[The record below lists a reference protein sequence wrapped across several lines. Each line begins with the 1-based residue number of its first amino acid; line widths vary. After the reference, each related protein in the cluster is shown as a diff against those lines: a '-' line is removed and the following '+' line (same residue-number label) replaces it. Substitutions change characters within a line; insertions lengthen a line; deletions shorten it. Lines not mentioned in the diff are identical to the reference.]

1 MHIRFEDR
9 FKIMEWRNDQ
19 IYHLRQAEKLTAT
32 KQTNY
37 FKNVINIQKEEDKP
51 DQVLFSLLKNKD
63 VKAYGGFVHINWLE
77 KTAELSFVMDTI
89 EEKNNFNIYWDI
101 FLKLIDKVIID
112 IKYIDTLNT
121 YAFDLRPSLYKTLEK
136 NNFTFLKNDIY
147 YKNGN
152 RLNVKIHQKNFK

>member
-19 IYHLRQAEKLTAT
+19 IYHLRQVEKLTAT

-112 IKYIDTLNT
+112 IKYIDTLNI
-121 YAFDLRPSLYKTLEK
+121 YAFDLRPLLYKTLEK

>member
-19 IYHLRQAEKLTAT
+19 IYHLRQVEKLTAT

-51 DQVLFSLLKNKD
+51 DQILFSLLKNKD
-63 VKAYGGFVHINWLE
+63 VKAYGGLVHINWLE
-77 KTAELSFVMDTI
+77 KTAEVSFVMETI

-101 FLKLIDKVIID
+101 FLKLLDKVIID
-112 IKYIDTLNT
+112 IKYIDTLNV
-121 YAFDLRPSLYKTLEK
+121 YAFDLRPLLYKTLEN

>member
-19 IYHLRQAEKLTAT
+19 IYHLRQVEKLTAT

-51 DQVLFSLLKNKD
+51 DQILFSLLKNKD
-63 VKAYGGFVHINWLE
+63 VKAYGGLVHINWLE
-77 KTAELSFVMDTI
+77 KTAEVSFVMETI

-101 FLKLIDKVIID
+101 FLKLLDEVIID
-112 IKYIDTLNT
+112 IKYIDTLNI
-121 YAFDLRPSLYKTLEK
+121 YAFDLRP
-136 NNFTFLKNDIY
+136 
-147 YKNGN
+147 
-152 RLNVKIHQKNFK
+152 